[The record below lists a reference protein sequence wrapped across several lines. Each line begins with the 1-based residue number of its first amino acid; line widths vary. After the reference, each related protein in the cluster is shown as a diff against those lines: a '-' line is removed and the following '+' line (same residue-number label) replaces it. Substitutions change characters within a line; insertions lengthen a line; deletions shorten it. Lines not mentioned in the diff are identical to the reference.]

1 MVYQLISEIPYQEN
15 AARVVGTL
23 KKSRIFTVIIS
34 SGLSLLVDRVKGDL
48 SIDMAFSNELA
59 SRAGL
64 LTGDIRINVG
74 YNQKGPLVK
83 KVLGLL
89 GLQREEAS
97 AVGDGDGD
105 MGMFDEVALPIGF
118 AADGF
123 PPGCPGHTN
132 QVLRLD
138 DVVELIREYP

>member
-1 MVYQLISEIPYQEN
+1 
-15 AARVVGTL
+15 
-23 KKSRIFTVIIS
+23 
-34 SGLSLLVDRVKGDL
+34 
-48 SIDMAFSNELA
+48 MAFSNELV

-64 LTGDIRINVG
+64 LTGDIKINVG
-74 YNQKGPLVK
+74 YNQKGPLVR
-83 KVLGLL
+83 KVLELL

-105 MGMFDEVALPIGF
+105 KGMFDEVALPIGF

-123 PPGCPGHTN
+123 SPGCPGHTN

-138 DVVELIREYP
+138 GVVELIREYP